1 MGLSRRVK
9 NLRRPH
15 GTEPPSAGIA
25 DDDDVQTNSVVAMV
39 PPVEGGEVQDDS
51 RPTRLLT
58 PARSGIAIMVV
69 VFLAMGSIAG
79 WMALRVQ
86 HAQQAAHQ
94 RDQFLQIARQEALNL
109 TTIDWQHADSDV
121 QRIVDAATGRFH
133 DDFADRSGPFVEAV
147 KQAKSK
153 SVGTITA
160 AGVESAAGNE
170 AQVLV
175 AVGVK
180 TTTDGQP
187 SVEPHAWR
195 MRISLQR
202 VAGDVKVSRVEF
214 VE

>member
-1 MGLSRRVK
+1 MGLSRWVK
-9 NLRRPH
+9 ILRRPH

-25 DDDDVQTNSVVAMV
+25 DADDVQADSVVV
-39 PPVEGGEVQDDS
+39 TTLPVEGGEGQDDS

-58 PARSGIAIMVV
+58 PVRSGIAIMVAV
-69 VFLAMGSIAG
+69 LLAMGSIAG
-79 WMALRVQ
+79 WMALRVH
-86 HAQQAAHQ
+86 HAHQVVHQ
-94 RDQFLQIARQEALNL
+94 RDQFLQCARQEALNL
-109 TTIDWQHADSDV
+109 TTIDWQHADSDM

-133 DDFADRSGPFVEAV
+133 DDFADRSGLFVEAV

-153 SVGTITA
+153 SVGTIIA
-160 AGVESAAGNE
+160 AGVESATGND

-180 TTTDGQP
+180 TTTDGHP
-187 SVEPHAWR
+187 SAEPHNWR
-195 MRISLQR
+195 MRISLQQ